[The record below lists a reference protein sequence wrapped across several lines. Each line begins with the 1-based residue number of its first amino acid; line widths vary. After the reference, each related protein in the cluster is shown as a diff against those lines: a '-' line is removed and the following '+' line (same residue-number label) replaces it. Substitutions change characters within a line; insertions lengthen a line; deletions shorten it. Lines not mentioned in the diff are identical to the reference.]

1 MKSAIIA
8 ILLGL
13 FFFLP
18 ATAQTNPYIL
28 QGTIR
33 NPEGMP
39 LDIATVQLLN
49 ADGASQSF
57 TQSDSLGQYRFEIAR
72 KGTYHVKVSYLGYTP
87 GESAGMILEQDS
99 TYTLPDLVLQPSAS
113 NDLKQVTITATKNL
127 YEQRPDK
134 LIMNVENNPIAAGN
148 SVFQLLRQAPAV
160 GVDKDENLQLKGATV
175 QIYIDGKPAF
185 LSGTQLTEYLKNL
198 PADLVATVEIIAQ
211 PSGRFEAAGSAGII
225 NIRLKKNKVYGLNGS
240 ANLGAGVGRYPKANS
255 GLNINYRKGK
265 WNLFGNAYAG
275 YGESY
280 NWLTL
285 NSKINGTQ
293 PIYQERDN
301 YWRPR
306 THWLSYSGGVDYY
319 LTEKSVLGLLINGES
334 TKEKAITT
342 NSTIFKD
349 AAMQPYQYINSTKD
363 DNQRSGNNA
372 YNLNY
377 KTTLDSAGSEL
388 SANLDYARYDRKAT
402 DINTNLFRSGSQEES
417 RSPYIF
423 RNTQPATVNF
433 AAAKVDYNLNLRNKM
448 RIETGARYS
457 YVNSDNNLKAD
468 SLRNG
473 DWTPDGGRSNHFI
486 YREQIAAAYATW
498 TAERKS
504 SSLQLGLRA
513 EHTQGSGEAITLGQV
528 NKRSYLSLFPT
539 LFFSQKLDT
548 NNSLNFSYGRRIQ
561 RPDYQ
566 SLNPFVMFVDPYTVF
581 EGNPNLQPSFSH
593 AFELKHTYKQL
604 LFTSLSYRY
613 TKDAAIMVIQQ
624 DAATGATR
632 NISSNGETAHQ
643 LILNVFIQLNP
654 TSWWS
659 TQNYANLIATQAVSH
674 IPGYSY
680 DTRALAGYFNSN
692 HTFSVK
698 HGIKIQTDFYYGI
711 PRKDGLAKIQSEYAW
726 NLGVQKQFLGDR
738 LTVKCNATNIIG
750 TYAYRA
756 HYLGQG
762 LDIRW
767 RNEWE
772 GRRVN
777 ISFSY
782 KFGSQKI
789 KAARDRDISSDEKSR
804 IRL

>member
-1 MKSAIIA
+1 M
-8 ILLGL
+8 
-13 FFFLP
+13 
-18 ATAQTNPYIL
+18 AQNSPYIL

-33 NPEGMP
+33 NPEGLP
-39 LDIATVQLLN
+39 LDIATVQLLL
-49 ADGASQSF
+49 ADGTSQSF
-57 TQSDSLGQYRFEIAR
+57 TQSDSAGQYRFEITS
-72 KGTYHVKVSYLGYTP
+72 KGSYRIQSSYLGYTP
-87 GESAGMILEQDS
+87 GQSADIILDKD
-99 TYTLPDLVLQPSAS
+99 TVYTLPDLVLQPSAS

-127 YEQRPDK
+127 FEQRPDK
-134 LIMNVENNPIAAGN
+134 LIMNVQNNPIAAGN

-160 GVDKDENLQLKGATV
+160 GVDKDENLQLKGATA

-185 LSGTQLTEYLKNL
+185 LSGAQLTEYLKNL
-198 PADLVATVEIIAQ
+198 PADIVATIEIITQ

-225 NIRLKKNKVYGLNGS
+225 NIKFKKSTVDGFNGS
-240 ANLGAGVGRYPKANS
+240 ASLTGGLGRYPKANG
-255 GLNINYRKGK
+255 GLNMNYRKGK
-265 WNLFGNAYAG
+265 WNVFGNGYAG

-285 NSKINGTQ
+285 NSKIQGAQT
-293 PIYQERDN
+293 IYQERDN
-301 YWRPR
+301 YWRPK
-306 THWLSYSGGVDYY
+306 TNWLSYSGGVDYY
-319 LTEKSVLGLLINGES
+319 PGEKSVLGFLVNGEHN
-334 TKEKAITT
+334 KENAITT
-342 NSTIFKD
+342 NSTIFRD
-349 AAMQPYQYINSTKD
+349 AAMQPYQYINSIKD
-363 DNQRSGNNA
+363 DKQRSGNTA

-377 KTTLDSAGSEL
+377 KTTLDSMGSEL
-388 SANLDYARYDRKAT
+388 SMNVDYARYNRSAT
-402 DINTNLFRSGSQEES
+402 DINTNQFRSGSMEES
-417 RSPYIF
+417 RAPYIF
-423 RNTQPATVNF
+423 RNDQPAHVNF
-433 AAAKVDYNLNLRNKM
+433 AAAKADYTLNLRNQM

-457 YVNSDNNLKAD
+457 YVNSDNNLLAD
-468 SLRNG
+468 SIRNG
-473 DWTPDGGRSNHFI
+473 NWVPDGGRSNHFI

-498 TAERKS
+498 SAEHKS

-548 NNSLNFSYGRRIQ
+548 NNMLNFSYGRRIQ

-593 AFELKHTYKQL
+593 SFELKHSYKQL
-604 LFTSLSYRY
+604 LFTTLSYRY
-613 TKDAAIMVIQQ
+613 NKDQAIMVIQQ
-624 DAATGATR
+624 DAATGTTR
-632 NISSNGETAHQ
+632 NISRNGETANQ
-643 LILNVFIQLNP
+643 LILNIFIQLQP

-659 TQNYANLIATQAVSH
+659 TQNYANLIATHAVSH
-674 IPGYSY
+674 IPGFSY
-680 DTRALAGYFNSN
+680 DTKALAGFFNSN
-692 HTFSVK
+692 HTFSLK

-756 HYLGQG
+756 HYLGEG

-777 ISFSY
+777 LSFSY
-782 KFGSQKI
+782 KFGSQKV

>member
-1 MKSAIIA
+1 MRSVIIA
-8 ILLGL
+8 TLLCL
-13 FFFLP
+13 FFFVP
-18 ATAQTNPYIL
+18 AMAQNSPYIL

-33 NPEGMP
+33 NPEGLP
-39 LDIATVQLLN
+39 LDIATVQLLL
-49 ADGASQSF
+49 ADGTSQSF
-57 TQSDSLGQYRFEIAR
+57 TQSDSAGQYRFEITS
-72 KGTYHVKVSYLGYTP
+72 KGSYRIQSSYLGYTP
-87 GESAGMILEQDS
+87 GQSADIILDKD
-99 TYTLPDLVLQPSAS
+99 TVYTLPDLVLQPSAS

-127 YEQRPDK
+127 FEQRPDK
-134 LIMNVENNPIAAGN
+134 LIMNVQNNPIAAGN

-160 GVDKDENLQLKGATV
+160 GVDKDENLQLKGATA

-185 LSGTQLTEYLKNL
+185 LSGAQLTEYLKNL
-198 PADLVATVEIIAQ
+198 PADIVATIEIITQ

-225 NIRLKKNKVYGLNGS
+225 NIKFKKSTVDGFNGS
-240 ANLGAGVGRYPKANS
+240 ASLTGGLGRYPKANG
-255 GLNINYRKGK
+255 GLNMNYRKGK
-265 WNLFGNAYAG
+265 WNVFGNGYAG

-285 NSKINGTQ
+285 NSKIQGAQT
-293 PIYQERDN
+293 IYQERDN
-301 YWRPR
+301 YWRPK
-306 THWLSYSGGVDYY
+306 TNWLSYSGGVDYY
-319 LTEKSVLGLLINGES
+319 PGEKSVLGFLVNGEHN
-334 TKEKAITT
+334 KENAITT
-342 NSTIFKD
+342 NSTIFRD
-349 AAMQPYQYINSTKD
+349 AAMQPYQYINSIKD
-363 DNQRSGNNA
+363 DKQRSGNTA

-377 KTTLDSAGSEL
+377 KTTLDSMGSEL
-388 SANLDYARYDRKAT
+388 SMNVDYARYNRSAT
-402 DINTNLFRSGSQEES
+402 DINTNQFRSGSMEES
-417 RSPYIF
+417 RAPYIF
-423 RNTQPATVNF
+423 RNDQPAHVNF
-433 AAAKVDYNLNLRNKM
+433 AAAKADYTLNLRNQM

-457 YVNSDNNLKAD
+457 YVNSDNNLLAD
-468 SLRNG
+468 SIRNG
-473 DWTPDGGRSNHFI
+473 NWVPDGGRSNHFI

-498 TAERKS
+498 SAEHKS

-548 NNSLNFSYGRRIQ
+548 NNMLNFSYGRRIQ

-593 AFELKHTYKQL
+593 SFELKHSYKQL
-604 LFTSLSYRY
+604 LFTTLSYRY
-613 TKDAAIMVIQQ
+613 NKDQAIMVIQQ
-624 DAATGATR
+624 DAATGTTR
-632 NISSNGETAHQ
+632 NISRNGETANQ
-643 LILNVFIQLNP
+643 LILNIFIQLQP

-659 TQNYANLIATQAVSH
+659 TQNYANLIATHAVSH
-674 IPGYSY
+674 IPGFSY
-680 DTRALAGYFNSN
+680 DTKALAGFFNSN
-692 HTFSVK
+692 HTFSLK

-756 HYLGQG
+756 HYLGEG

-772 GRRVN
+772 GRRGN
-777 ISFSY
+777 RSFSD
-782 KFGSQKI
+782 KFGRQKV

>member
-1 MKSAIIA
+1 MRSVIIA
-8 ILLGL
+8 TLLCL
-13 FFFLP
+13 FFFVP
-18 ATAQTNPYIL
+18 AMAQNSPYIL

-33 NPEGMP
+33 NPEGLP
-39 LDIATVQLLN
+39 LDIATVQLLL
-49 ADGASQSF
+49 ADGTSQSF
-57 TQSDSLGQYRFEIAR
+57 TQSDSAGQYRFEITS
-72 KGTYHVKVSYLGYTP
+72 KGSYRIQSSYLGYTP
-87 GESAGMILEQDS
+87 GQSADIILDKD
-99 TYTLPDLVLQPSAS
+99 TVYTLPDLVLQPSAS

-127 YEQRPDK
+127 FEQRPDK
-134 LIMNVENNPIAAGN
+134 LIMNVQNNPIAAGN

-160 GVDKDENLQLKGATV
+160 GVDKDENLQLKGATA

-185 LSGTQLTEYLKNL
+185 LSGAQLTEYLKNL
-198 PADLVATVEIIAQ
+198 PADIVATIEIITQ

-225 NIRLKKNKVYGLNGS
+225 NIKFKKSTVDGFNGS
-240 ANLGAGVGRYPKANS
+240 ASLTGGLGRYPKANG
-255 GLNINYRKGK
+255 GLNMNYRKGK
-265 WNLFGNAYAG
+265 WNVFGNGYAG

-285 NSKINGTQ
+285 NSKIQGAQT
-293 PIYQERDN
+293 IYQERDN
-301 YWRPR
+301 YWRPK
-306 THWLSYSGGVDYY
+306 TNWLSYSGGVDYY
-319 LTEKSVLGLLINGES
+319 PGEKSVLGFLVNGEHN
-334 TKEKAITT
+334 KENAITT
-342 NSTIFKD
+342 NSTIFRD
-349 AAMQPYQYINSTKD
+349 AAMQPYQYINSIKD
-363 DNQRSGNNA
+363 DKQRSGNTA

-377 KTTLDSAGSEL
+377 KTTLDSMGSEL
-388 SANLDYARYDRKAT
+388 SMNVDYARYNRSAT
-402 DINTNLFRSGSQEES
+402 DINTNQFRSGSMEES
-417 RSPYIF
+417 RAPYIF
-423 RNTQPATVNF
+423 RNDQPAHVNF
-433 AAAKVDYNLNLRNKM
+433 AAAKADYTLNLRNQM

-457 YVNSDNNLKAD
+457 YVNSDNNLLAD
-468 SLRNG
+468 SIRNG
-473 DWTPDGGRSNHFI
+473 NWVPDGGRSNHFI

-498 TAERKS
+498 SAEHKS

-548 NNSLNFSYGRRIQ
+548 NNMLNFSYGRRIQ

-593 AFELKHTYKQL
+593 SFELKHSYKQL
-604 LFTSLSYRY
+604 LFTTLSYRY
-613 TKDAAIMVIQQ
+613 NKDQAIMVIQQ
-624 DAATGATR
+624 DAATGTTR
-632 NISSNGETAHQ
+632 NISRNGETANQ
-643 LILNVFIQLNP
+643 LILNIFIQLQP

-659 TQNYANLIATQAVSH
+659 TQNYANLIATHAVSH
-674 IPGYSY
+674 IPGFSY
-680 DTRALAGYFNSN
+680 DTKALAGFFNSN
-692 HTFSVK
+692 HTFSLK

-756 HYLGQG
+756 HYLGEG

-777 ISFSY
+777 LSFSY
-782 KFGSQKI
+782 KFGSQKV

>member
-1 MKSAIIA
+1 M
-8 ILLGL
+8 
-13 FFFLP
+13 
-18 ATAQTNPYIL
+18 AQNSPYIL

-33 NPEGMP
+33 NPEGLP
-39 LDIATVQLLN
+39 LDIATVQLLL
-49 ADGASQSF
+49 ADGTSQSF
-57 TQSDSLGQYRFEIAR
+57 TQSDSAGQYRFEITS
-72 KGTYHVKVSYLGYTP
+72 KGSYRIQSSYLGYTP
-87 GESAGMILEQDS
+87 GQSADIILDKD
-99 TYTLPDLVLQPSAS
+99 TVYTLPDLVLQPSAS

-127 YEQRPDK
+127 FEQRPDK
-134 LIMNVENNPIAAGN
+134 LIMNVQNNPIAAGN

-160 GVDKDENLQLKGATV
+160 GVDKDENLQLKGATA

-185 LSGTQLTEYLKNL
+185 LSGAQLTEYLKNL
-198 PADLVATVEIIAQ
+198 PADIVATIEIITQ

-225 NIRLKKNKVYGLNGS
+225 NIKFKKSTVDGFNGS
-240 ANLGAGVGRYPKANS
+240 ASLTGGLGRYPKANG
-255 GLNINYRKGK
+255 GLNMNYRKGK
-265 WNLFGNAYAG
+265 WNVFGNGYAG

-285 NSKINGTQ
+285 NSKIQGAQT
-293 PIYQERDN
+293 IYQERDN
-301 YWRPR
+301 YWRPK
-306 THWLSYSGGVDYY
+306 TNWLSYSGGVDYY
-319 LTEKSVLGLLINGES
+319 PGEKSVLGFLVNGEHN
-334 TKEKAITT
+334 KENAITT
-342 NSTIFKD
+342 NSTIFRD
-349 AAMQPYQYINSTKD
+349 AAMQPYQYINSIKD
-363 DNQRSGNNA
+363 DKQRSGNTA

-377 KTTLDSAGSEL
+377 KTTLDSMGSEL
-388 SANLDYARYDRKAT
+388 SMNVDYARYNRSAT
-402 DINTNLFRSGSQEES
+402 DINTNQFRSGSMEES
-417 RSPYIF
+417 RAPYIF
-423 RNTQPATVNF
+423 RNDQPAHVNF
-433 AAAKVDYNLNLRNKM
+433 AAAKADYTLNLRNQM

-457 YVNSDNNLKAD
+457 YVNSDNNLLAD
-468 SLRNG
+468 SIRNG
-473 DWTPDGGRSNHFI
+473 NWVPDGGRSNHFI

-498 TAERKS
+498 SAEHKS

-548 NNSLNFSYGRRIQ
+548 NNMLNFSYGRRIQ

-593 AFELKHTYKQL
+593 SFELKHSYKQL
-604 LFTSLSYRY
+604 LFTTLSYRY
-613 TKDAAIMVIQQ
+613 NKDQAIMVIQQ
-624 DAATGATR
+624 DAATGTTR
-632 NISSNGETAHQ
+632 NISRNGETANQ
-643 LILNVFIQLNP
+643 LILNIFIQLQP

-659 TQNYANLIATQAVSH
+659 TQNYANLIATHAVSH
-674 IPGYSY
+674 IPGFSY
-680 DTRALAGYFNSN
+680 DTKALAGFFNSN
-692 HTFSVK
+692 HTFSLK

-756 HYLGQG
+756 HYLGEG

-777 ISFSY
+777 LSFSY
-782 KFGSQKI
+782 KFGSQKV
-789 KAARDRDISSDEKSR
+789 KAARERDISSDEKSR